1 MAMTMAR
8 LELNSCTVFRQ
19 QCANISAHR
28 ETEAMICGVETRQ
41 VCSAVQVRVKPGQKY
56 SNL

>member
-1 MAMTMAR
+1 MTMAR
-8 LELNSCTVFRQ
+8 LELNPCTVFRQ

-28 ETEAMICGVETRQ
+28 ETEAMICGVETKQ
-41 VCSAVQVRVKPGQKY
+41 VCSAVQVRMKPGQKY